1 VTIYTPGRERIRE
14 FIAQVEQKCISSHSQ
29 GLIVCMAWLR
39 DLACESPPPPPTKP
53 AEMTSM

>member
-14 FIAQVEQKCISSHSQ
+14 FIAEVEQKFIGSHSQ

-39 DLACESPPPPPTKP
+39 DLARESPTKP
-53 AEMTSM
+53 AEITST